1 MNSWYAFCFQGRHA
15 QGSGMSN
22 NSQAPWPELPTAA
35 WRDTCATLQLWTQ
48 IVGKIR
54 LAKSPWLNHSW
65 HVALYVTPR
74 GLTTSPVPDG
84 PRSFQIDFDLIDH
97 RLRIS
102 TSDGAQ
108 RGFALLDHSVASFYA
123 ATLAALGELGIAVA
137 IDEMPNEL
145 PDPIKFSEDTAHAS
159 YDADAVRR
167 FLQILVNSD
176 RVFKQFRTG
185 FLGKASPVHFF
196 WGSFDLAV
204 TRFSGR
210 RAPRHP
216 GGVPHL
222 PDAVAHEAYSHEVSS
237 AGFWPG
243 SGAID
248 YPAFYSYAYP
258 EPPGFRA
265 AKVRPEAAFFSEAL
279 GEFILP
285 YDAVRTAPDPDKAL
299 LDFLQST
306 YEAAA
311 NAAKWD
317 RGELECEPG
326 KPAVVRQV

>member
-1 MNSWYAFCFQGRHA
+1 MSDASLTNS
-15 QGSGMSN
+15 
-22 NSQAPWPELPTAA
+22 SQNDWPDLPTAT
-35 WRDTCATLQLWTQ
+35 WRDTYETLQLWTQ

-54 LAKSPWLNHSW
+54 LCRTPWLNHSW
-65 HVALYVTPR
+65 HVALYVTAR
-74 GLTTSPVPDG
+74 GLTTSPTPDDAG
-84 PRSFQIDFDLIDH
+84 SFQIDFDFIDH
-97 RLRIS
+97 VLRIS
-102 TSDGAQ
+102 TSSGAT
-108 RGFALLDHSVASFYA
+108 REFALAGRSVSSFYA
-123 ATLAALGELGIAVA
+123 AVMATLAELGIHVA

-145 PDPIKFSEDTAHAS
+145 PDPIRFSQDDRHAS
-159 YDADAVRR
+159 YDPDAVRR
-167 FLQILVNSD
+167 FFQILVNAD

-222 PDAVAHEAYSHEVSS
+222 SDDVAREAYSHEVSS

-265 AKVRPEAAFFSEAL
+265 TPVRPEAAFFSEAL

-285 YDAVRTAPDPDKAL
+285 YDAVRLSAQPDQAL
-299 LDFLQST
+299 LDFLQCT

-317 RGELECEPG
+317 RDALECVLGRPC
-326 KPAVVRQV
+326 VVRQV

>member
-1 MNSWYAFCFQGRHA
+1 MTA
-15 QGSGMSN
+15 M
-22 NSQAPWPELPTAA
+22 PWPELPLPA
-35 WRDTCATLQLWTQ
+35 WRETYATLHLWTQ
-48 IVGKIR
+48 IAGKVR
-54 LAKSPWLNHSW
+54 LTRTPWLNHSW
-65 HVALYVTPR
+65 HVVLYLTAR
-74 GLTTSPVPDG
+74 GLTTSPIPNG
-84 PRSFQIDFDLIDH
+84 TGTFQIDFDLIDH
-97 RLRIS
+97 ALLIS

-108 RGFALLDHSVASFYA
+108 RQFALAGHSVASFYA
-123 ATLAALGELGIAVA
+123 AVMAGLAELGVDIA
-137 IDEMPNEL
+137 IDDMPSEL
-145 PDPIKFSEDTAHAS
+145 PEPIRFSADLAHAS
-159 YDADAVRR
+159 YDPDAVRR
-167 FLQILVNSD
+167 FFQILVNAD

-222 PDAVAHEAYSHEVSS
+222 PDEVACEAYSHEESS

-258 EPPGFRA
+258 EPAGFRA
-265 AKVRPEAAFFSEAL
+265 TPVRPDAAFFSEAL

-285 YDAVRTAPDPDKAL
+285 YDAVRTAADPDRAL
-299 LDFLQST
+299 LEFLQTT

-317 RGELECEPG
+317 RDALECAPG
-326 KPAVVRQV
+326 QPRVVRQV

>member
-1 MNSWYAFCFQGRHA
+1 
-15 QGSGMSN
+15 MS
-22 NSQAPWPELPTAA
+22 SALQRPWPELPTAS
-35 WRDTCATLQLWTQ
+35 WRETYATLHLWTQ
-48 IVGKIR
+48 IIGKIR
-54 LAKSPWLNHSW
+54 LVRSPWLNHSW
-65 HVALYVTPR
+65 HVALYVTAR
-74 GLTTSPVPDG
+74 GLTTSPIPDG
-84 PRSFQIDFDLIDH
+84 GRSFQIDFDFIDH
-97 RLRIS
+97 TLRIS

-108 RGFALLDHSVASFYA
+108 RQFALAGQSVASFYA
-123 ATLAALGELGIAVA
+123 AVMAALGELGIKIE
-137 IDEMPNEL
+137 IDDMPSEL
-145 PDPIKFSEDTAHAS
+145 PDPIRFSRDRQHAS
-159 YDADAVRR
+159 YDPDAVRR
-167 FLQILVNSD
+167 FFQILVNAD

-243 SGAID
+243 GGAID

-258 EPPGFRA
+258 EPSGFRA
-265 AKVRPEAAFFSEAL
+265 RKVRPDAAFFSEAL
-279 GEFILP
+279 GEFVLP
-285 YDAVRTAPDPDKAL
+285 YDAVRTAADPDKAL
-299 LDFLQST
+299 LEFLQST

-317 RGELECEPG
+317 RDALECAPG
-326 KPAVVRQV
+326 QPGVVRQV

>member
-1 MNSWYAFCFQGRHA
+1 
-15 QGSGMSN
+15 MSKAP
-22 NSQAPWPELPTAA
+22 QVPWPELPTAA
-35 WRDTCATLQLWTQ
+35 WRETYETLHLWTQ

-54 LAKSPWLNHSW
+54 LARAPWLNHSW
-65 HVALYVTPR
+65 HVALYVTAR
-74 GLTTSPVPDG
+74 GLTTLPIPDG
-84 PRSFQIDFDLIDH
+84 TRTFQIDFDFVDH
-97 RLRIS
+97 ALRIS

-108 RGFALLDHSVASFYA
+108 RQFALAGKSVASFYA
-123 ATLAALGELGIAVA
+123 AIMAELAQLGIHVA
-137 IDEMPNEL
+137 INEMPSEL
-145 PDPIKFSEDTAHAS
+145 PGPICFSQDVQHAS
-159 YDADAVRR
+159 YDPDAVRR
-167 FLQILVNSD
+167 FLQILENAD

-222 PDAVAHEAYSHEVSS
+222 PDQVAAEAYSHEVSS

-248 YPAFYSYAYP
+248 YPAFYCYAYP
-258 EPPGFRA
+258 EPAGFRTTP
-265 AKVRPEAAFFSEAL
+265 VRPEAAFFSEAL

-285 YDAVRTAPDPDKAL
+285 YDAVRTAAQPDQAL

-311 NAAKWD
+311 NAANWD
-317 RGELECEPG
+317 REALECALGQPG
-326 KPAVVRQV
+326 VVRQI

>member
-1 MNSWYAFCFQGRHA
+1 MNSA
-15 QGSGMSN
+15 
-22 NSQAPWPELPTAA
+22 SQAPWPELPTAA
-35 WRDTCATLQLWTQ
+35 WRETYATLHLWTQ
-48 IVGKIR
+48 IIGKIR
-54 LAKSPWLNHSW
+54 LARSPWLNHSW
-65 HVALYVTPR
+65 HVALYVTAR
-74 GLTTSPVPDG
+74 GLTTSPIPDG
-84 PRSFQIDFDLIDH
+84 VRTFQIDLDLVDH
-97 RLRIS
+97 ALRLS

-108 RGFALLDHSVASFYA
+108 RQFALAGQSVASFYA
-123 ATLAALGELGIAVA
+123 AIMAALWETGIHIA

-145 PDPIKFSEDTAHAS
+145 PEPIRFSEDKKHAS
-159 YDADAVRR
+159 YDPDAVRR
-167 FLQILVNSD
+167 FLQILVSAD

-196 WGSFDLAV
+196 WGSFDLTV

-216 GGVPHL
+216 GGIPHL
-222 PDAVAHEAYSHEVSS
+222 SDDVACEAYSHEESS

-258 EPPGFRA
+258 EPAGFRA
-265 AKVRPEAAFFSEAL
+265 VKVRPDAAFFSEAM

-285 YDAVRTAPDPDKAL
+285 YDAVRTAAAPDQAL
-299 LDFLQST
+299 LEFLQST

-317 RGELECEPG
+317 RDALECAPG
-326 KPAVVRQV
+326 QPGVVRQV

>member
-1 MNSWYAFCFQGRHA
+1 MNSA
-15 QGSGMSN
+15 
-22 NSQAPWPELPTAA
+22 SQAPWPELPTAA
-35 WRDTCATLQLWTQ
+35 WRETYATLHLWTQ
-48 IVGKIR
+48 IIGKIR
-54 LAKSPWLNHSW
+54 LVRSPWLNHSW
-65 HVALYVTPR
+65 HVALYVTAR
-74 GLTTSPVPDG
+74 GLTTSPIPDG
-84 PRSFQIDFDLIDH
+84 VRTFQIDLDLIDH
-97 RLRIS
+97 VLRVS

-108 RGFALLDHSVASFYA
+108 RQFALAGQSVASFYA
-123 ATLAALGELGIAVA
+123 AIMAALWETGIHIA

-145 PDPIKFSEDTAHAS
+145 PEPIRFSEDKKHAS
-159 YDADAVRR
+159 YDPAAVRS
-167 FLQILVNSD
+167 FLQILVNVD

-196 WGSFDLAV
+196 WGSFDLTV

-216 GGVPHL
+216 GGIPHL
-222 PDAVAHEAYSHEVSS
+222 SDDVACEAYSHEESS

-258 EPPGFRA
+258 EPAGFRA
-265 AKVRPEAAFFSEAL
+265 VKVRPDAAFFSEAL

-285 YDAVRTAPDPDKAL
+285 YDAVRTAAAPDQAL
-299 LDFLQST
+299 LEFLQST

-317 RGELECEPG
+317 RDALECAPG
-326 KPAVVRQV
+326 QPGVVRQV

>member
-1 MNSWYAFCFQGRHA
+1 MT
-15 QGSGMSN
+15 SN
-22 NSQAPWPELPTAA
+22 GAWPELPTAA
-35 WRDTCATLQLWTQ
+35 WRETYDTLHLWSQ

-54 LAKSPWLNHSW
+54 FERAPWLNHSW
-65 HVALYVTPR
+65 HVALYVTAR
-74 GLTTSPVPDG
+74 GLTTSPIPDG
-84 PRSFQIDFDLIDH
+84 VRTFQIDFDLIDH
-97 RLRIS
+97 HLWIS
-102 TSDGAQ
+102 TSDGARRQ
-108 RGFALLDHSVASFYA
+108 FALAGQSVASFYA
-123 ATLAALGELGIAVA
+123 AIMAALAELDIHIA

-145 PDPIKFSEDTAHAS
+145 PDPIRFSIDRTHAS
-159 YDADAVRR
+159 YDPEAARR
-167 FLQILVNSD
+167 FFRILVNVD

-196 WGSFDLAV
+196 WGSFDLAA

-216 GGVPHL
+216 GGVPNL
-222 PDAVAHEAYSHEVSS
+222 SDEVACEAYSHEVSS

-248 YPAFYSYAYP
+248 YPAFYCYAYP

-265 AKVRPEAAFFSEAL
+265 TKVAPAAAFFSEAL

-285 YDAVRTAPDPDKAL
+285 YDAVRTAAEPDQAL
-299 LDFLQST
+299 LEFLQSS

-317 RGELECEPG
+317 RDALECALGQPG
-326 KPAVVRQV
+326 VVRSVE

>member
-1 MNSWYAFCFQGRHA
+1 
-15 QGSGMSN
+15 MSN
-22 NSQAPWPELPTAA
+22 ISQAPWPELPTAA
-35 WRDTCATLQLWTQ
+35 WRDTCATVQLWTQ
-48 IVGKIR
+48 IAGKIR
-54 LAKSPWLNHSW
+54 LTRSPWLNHSW

-74 GLTTSPVPDG
+74 GLTTSPIPDG
-84 PRSFQIDFDLIDH
+84 ARTFQIDFDFIDH
-97 RLRIS
+97 ALRIS
-102 TSDGAQ
+102 ASDGAERQ
-108 RGFALLDHSVASFYA
+108 FALAGHSVASFYA
-123 ATLAALGELGIAVA
+123 AVMAALGELGIAVT

-145 PDPIKFSEDTAHAS
+145 PEPIRFSQDNVHAS
-159 YDADAVRR
+159 YDGDAVRR
-167 FLQILVNSD
+167 FHQILVNGD

-216 GGVPHL
+216 GGVPNL

-243 SGAID
+243 GGAID

-258 EPPGFRA
+258 EPQGFRA
-265 AKVRPEAAFFSEAL
+265 TKVKPDAAFFSEAL

-285 YDAVRTAPDPDKAL
+285 YDAVRTAADPDKAL

-311 NAAKWD
+311 ISAKWD
-317 RGELECEPG
+317 RDALECLIGRPG
-326 KPAVVRQV
+326 VVRQV

>member
-1 MNSWYAFCFQGRHA
+1 
-15 QGSGMSN
+15 MSN
-22 NSQAPWPELPTAA
+22 TPRAIWPELPTAA
-35 WRDTCATLQLWTQ
+35 WREAYATLHLWTQ
-48 IVGKIR
+48 IIGKIR
-54 LAKSPWLNHSW
+54 LVRSPWLNHSW
-65 HVALYVTPR
+65 HVALYVTAR
-74 GLTTSPVPDG
+74 GLTTSPIPDG
-84 PRSFQIDFDLIDH
+84 PRTFQIDLDFIDH
-97 RLRIS
+97 ALRIS
-102 TSDGAQ
+102 TSDGAERQ
-108 RGFALLDHSVASFYA
+108 FALARQSVAIFYA
-123 ATLAALGELGIAVA
+123 ATMTALADLGIHVT

-145 PDPIKFSEDTAHAS
+145 PEPIRFSEDTVHAA
-159 YDADAVRR
+159 YDPDAVER
-167 FLQILVNSD
+167 FLQILVNAD

-185 FLGKASPVHFF
+185 FLAKASPVHFF

-216 GGVPHL
+216 GGVPNL
-222 PDAVAHEAYSHEVSS
+222 PDAVASEAYSHEESS

-258 EPPGFRA
+258 EPAGVPA
-265 AKVRPEAAFFSEAL
+265 VKVRPDAAFFSEAV

-285 YDAVRTAPDPDKAL
+285 YDAVRTAADPDKAL

-311 NAAKWD
+311 VAGKWD
-317 RGELECEPG
+317 RDAVECDQGQPRG
-326 KPAVVRQV
+326 VRQSW

>member
-1 MNSWYAFCFQGRHA
+1 
-15 QGSGMSN
+15 MSDTLLD
-22 NSQAPWPELPTAA
+22 PWPELPTAA
-35 WRDTCATLQLWTQ
+35 WRKTYATLHLWTQ

-54 LAKSPWLNHSW
+54 LARSPWLNHSW
-65 HVALYVTPR
+65 HVALYVTTY
-74 GLTTSPVPDG
+74 GLTTSPIPDG
-84 PRSFQIDFDLIDH
+84 TRAFQIDFDFIH
-97 RLRIS
+97 HHLRIS
-102 TSDGAQ
+102 TSSGAT
-108 RGFALLDHSVASFYA
+108 RRLALAGHSVASFYTA
-123 ATLAALGELGIAVA
+123 MMTALAELDIHIA
-137 IDEMPNEL
+137 IDDMPNEL
-145 PDPIKFSEDTAHAS
+145 PDPIRFSEDHLHAF
-159 YDADAVRR
+159 YDPDAVRR
-167 FLQILVNSD
+167 FLQILVNVD

-222 PDAVAHEAYSHEVSS
+222 SDAVACEAYSHEESS

-258 EPPGFRA
+258 EPAGFRSTR
-265 AKVRPEAAFFSEAL
+265 VRPDAAFFSEAL

-285 YDAVRTAPDPDKAL
+285 YDAVRVADATDQAL

-311 NAAKWD
+311 NSANWD
-317 RGELECEPG
+317 RAALERTAPV
-326 KPAVVRQV
+326 P

>member
-1 MNSWYAFCFQGRHA
+1 
-15 QGSGMSN
+15 MSI
-22 NSQAPWPELPTAA
+22 SQPVPWPELPTAA
-35 WRDTCATLQLWTQ
+35 WRETYETLHLWTQ

-54 LAKSPWLNHSW
+54 LARTPWLNHSW
-65 HVALYVTPR
+65 HVTLYVTAR
-74 GLTTSPVPDG
+74 GLTTSAIPDG
-84 PRSFQIDFDLIDH
+84 ARSFQIDFDFIDH
-97 RLRIS
+97 ALRIS
-102 TSDGAQ
+102 TSDGTARQ
-108 RGFALLDHSVASFYA
+108 FALAGKSVAGFYTA
-123 ATLAALGELGIAVA
+123 IMADLAELGIDIA
-137 IDEMPNEL
+137 INETPNEL
-145 PDPIKFSEDTAHAS
+145 PDPIPFSQDSRHAS
-159 YDADAVRR
+159 YDPDAVRR
-167 FLQILVNSD
+167 FFQILRNAE
-176 RVFKQFRTG
+176 RVFEQFRTG

-222 PDAVAHEAYSHEVSS
+222 PDEVAWEAYSHEVSS

-248 YPAFYSYAYP
+248 YPAFYCYAYP
-258 EPPGFRA
+258 EPAGFRTA
-265 AKVRPEAAFFSEAL
+265 PLRPDAAFFSEAL

-285 YDAVRTAPDPDKAL
+285 YDAVRTAAQPDQAL

-311 NAAKWD
+311 NSAKWD
-317 RGELECEPG
+317 RNALECALGRPG
-326 KPAVVRQV
+326 VVRPI